1 MPQFQFI
8 DEAPLLTDLQL
19 ERTNVYYDEATN
31 RVALAQGHYTEAE
44 LIDSALDVVRMMRD
58 RIVEHRVQDG
68 EGLHRASFST
78 SPTDLRAARA
88 EELERVEQADVFTPL
103 PRNEATSKP
112 ITLKLVD
119 TIKGDD
125 MLPTCR
131 RRWVLRDSGARKS
144 AEQQMEAED
153 LFSSMPPG
161 TTSDGYFIN
170 NVEAEQQ
177 RGQTVEIGVFRHF
190 EGAFL
195 REVELSRAR

>member
-1 MPQFQFI
+1 MECVEVPQLQFI
-8 DEAPLLTDLQL
+8 DEAPFLTDLQL
-19 ERTNVYYDEATN
+19 ERTNVYIDEATN
-31 RVALAQGHYTEAE
+31 RVAGAKGHYTEAE

-58 RIVEHRVQDG
+58 RIVEHRLTRRQDG

-119 TIKGDD
+119 TITGDH
-125 MLPTCR
+125 MLPNCR
-131 RRWVLRDSGARKS
+131 GRWVLRGSGARKS

-170 NVEAEQQ
+170 DVEAEQQ
-177 RGQTVEIGVFRHF
+177 RGQTY
-190 EGAFL
+190 
-195 REVELSRAR
+195 